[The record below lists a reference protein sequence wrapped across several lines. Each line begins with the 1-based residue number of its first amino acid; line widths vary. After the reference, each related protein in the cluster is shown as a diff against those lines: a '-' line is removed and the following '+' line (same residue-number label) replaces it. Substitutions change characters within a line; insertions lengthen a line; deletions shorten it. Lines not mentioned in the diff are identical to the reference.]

1 MSLEPGQKCPTCE
14 RKVPHERRES
24 SPETRVVSYRVP
36 SDEYEAHLEVRDS
49 LAEWVGASGR
59 KFETFW
65 SLTYA
70 MAAALQDAS
79 LQGVAA
85 KAWTP
90 PTTDVP
96 DWENA

>member
-1 MSLEPGQKCPTCE
+1 MTLEPGQKCPTCE

-49 LAEWVGASGR
+49 LAQWVGASGR

-65 SLTYA
+65 TLTYA
-70 MAAALQDAS
+70 MANALQDMSMRGIAHR
-79 LQGVAA
+79 
-85 KAWTP
+85 AWTP
-90 PTTDVP
+90 PNELIAEGD
-96 DWENA
+96 NN